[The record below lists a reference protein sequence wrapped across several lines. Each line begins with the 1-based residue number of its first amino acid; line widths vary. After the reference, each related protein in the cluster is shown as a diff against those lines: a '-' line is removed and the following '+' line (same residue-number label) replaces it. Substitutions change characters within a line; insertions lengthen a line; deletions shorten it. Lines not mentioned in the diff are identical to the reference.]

1 MAFHRIRNHAQLCSD
16 KDLYLGKLRLI
27 QEPSQ
32 IVAFSPPFYLAVI
45 EDEVGQSGDDRRPR
59 RRLPRRSRRR
69 RRGGARRPRHP
80 VT

>member
-1 MAFHRIRNHAQLCSD
+1 M
-16 KDLYLGKLRLI
+16 GKLRLI

-45 EDEVGQSGDDRRPR
+45 EDEVGQSRDDRRPR
-59 RRLPRRSRRR
+59 RRFPRRCRRHR
-69 RRGGARRPRHP
+69 GGGARRPRRQ